1 MQIATMPTKPASPAV
16 TTPAA
21 VDPPANLEVLMLP
34 ALTPEANSYEEFR
47 RARITYDELV
57 AAKTPGV
64 VVSESVVC
72 ALLRHEEIIFQ
83 RRVRALRLEY
93 LLEAVTVLRMA
104 DSAWLVNMAEKHG
117 VEPLKDTTIVLDLK
131 KEGAGFYDKLRREIG
146 LGKPSEKLLVPFGL
160 VGNNHFSLGF
170 YLPQTG
176 EIIRPDSHRPSKH
189 EELTAASYTPFFEFV
204 HSGTLKVS
212 TKDERH
218 GVERQP
224 AEPIE
229 DSNVCGF
236 AAALFLSK
244 GLTELLNIA
253 EKSSEPMELPTLG
266 AALSAALHKMTVAAS
281 SYKVRRR
288 VGKGDLSRLVVEY
301 NEIRR
306 ECDAAKANEAA
317 TPNEAAKP
325 PAPNA
330 KPPAAKPPAAKPRA
344 AKPPAAKPADD
355 ALAGLIASKRK
366 REAQTAAMKASPPT
380 SNFEFRLDLT
390 QP

>member
-1 MQIATMPTKPASPAV
+1 MARQHGGEAWCGAAEGHDHSPR
-16 TTPAA
+16 P
-21 VDPPANLEVLMLP
+21 
-34 ALTPEANSYEEFR
+34 
-47 RARITYDELV
+47 
-57 AAKTPGV
+57 
-64 VVSESVVC
+64 
-72 ALLRHEEIIFQ
+72 Q
-83 RRVRALRLEY
+83 
-93 LLEAVTVLRMA
+93 
-104 DSAWLVNMAEKHG
+104 
-117 VEPLKDTTIVLDLK
+117 
-131 KEGAGFYDKLRREIG
+131 EGGCREIG

-253 EKSSEPMELPTLG
+253 EQSSEPMELPTLG

-301 NEIRR
+301 QEIRR

-325 PAPNA
+325 PAPN
-330 KPPAAKPPAAKPRA
+330 

-380 SNFEFRLDLT
+380 SNFEFRLDFT